1 MFIWYSQI
9 NKKRN
14 QKKFVYF
21 GQGIAFEND
30 FGDDFARNIVIFGV
44 NNTASIH
51 NRKCKNNFLMLD
63 EGLTDDIN
71 DSVGTADKKIAL
83 PLLNQM
89 QTFLWVSITMVT
101 WVIKPKTANVKSL
114 SHSIIT

>member
-1 MFIWYSQI
+1 MLFIWYSQI

-44 NNTASIH
+44 NNTASVH

-71 DSVGTADKKIAL
+71 DSVGTADKK
-83 PLLNQM
+83 N
-89 QTFLWVSITMVT
+89 SITFA
-101 WVIKPKTANVKSL
+101 KSNANFSL
-114 SHSIIT
+114 SFHYNGDLSYKTKNCECKVIVT